1 MKQQQENSLTGRN
14 GSFGLRLFSLLFI
27 VGTVAGIAV
36 AGEKTAPESIPH
48 SEAPP
53 TDIDSLRKA
62 IEQLRQEA
70 VQLREKADQMDENS
84 RQATGRKKSGNSDP
98 QPEDS
103 VVAPEV
109 SQTPKDTVELLSK
122 EGTRAF
128 LESFGRKRGARERGY
143 GGGIGAMPGMFV
155 MNMRPVHQFLD
166 IITSSSEFK
175 DITFPLYSNFQGFF
189 MMGIT
194 GYGALGNGLR
204 VGGSFQSGSRS
215 YSTRENDTT
224 YTVDVHT
231 AFGGFLLEKAAV
243 SGPMNW
249 FVGGMAGGAVID
261 VSPTKTSNLFSHID
275 ISREIGKEYNQLSAP
290 ALLLEL
296 HGGFTYTMVNWFH
309 VGGELSTPLYFS
321 PSGFKTSAGQSVTN
335 GFLTVNPGFRI
346 RIILGNIG

>member
-1 MKQQQENSLTGRN
+1 MAGRN
-14 GSFGLRLFSLLFI
+14 GSVRLRLFTLLFI
-27 VGTVAGIAV
+27 FGIFAGSSVG
-36 AGEKTAPESIPH
+36 GEETMQDPRQHPDVPA
-48 SEAPP
+48 
-53 TDIDSLRKA
+53 TDIDSLRDA

-70 VQLREKADQMDENS
+70 ARLREKADQIDEGS
-84 RQATGRKKSGNSDP
+84 RKAVRRKSDRTDSP
-98 QPEDS
+98 PEDS
-103 VVAPEV
+103 VEASEV
-109 SQTPKDTVELLSK
+109 SRTPKDTVELLSK

-128 LESFGRKRGARERGY
+128 LESFGRKRSSRERGY

-155 MNMRPVHQFLD
+155 MNMRPVHQLLD
-166 IITSSSEFK
+166 VITSSSDFR
-175 DITFPLYSNFQGFF
+175 DLTFPLNSNLQGFF

-215 YSTRENDTT
+215 YSTRENNST
-224 YTVDVHT
+224 YTVDVRT
-231 AFGGFLLEKAAV
+231 SFGGFLMEKAAV
-243 SGPMNW
+243 TGPMNW

-261 VSPTKTSNLFSHID
+261 VNPSITDASDILSSNFLDSD
-275 ISREIGKEYNQLSAP
+275 TEKEYNQLSAP

-296 HGGFTYTMVNWFH
+296 HGGFTYTMVSWFH

-321 PSGFKTSAGQSVTN
+321 PSGFKTSAGRSVTN